1 MDEKRLVYGQ
11 DEYIPMVYEE
21 PTYSDT
27 ATAADVREGTTVHI
41 NGQEVA
47 GELPDVEQ
55 ATPTISFDSGTITA
69 TAEQAAG
76 YVDAGTKSATMELTP
91 IVHAA
96 PTVTLSGK
104 TITATVDYGEG
115 WSVEETKVTT
125 IEQAVQ
131 TMPAP
136 EINVYDSGA
145 INVQVPTLYGYYA
158 QNSHGYVKYQDVVSV
173 PTPSIAFDAQSG
185 EVTAENTQ
193 ARGYTKGGT
202 ASSVLSLPVA
212 SLAAPS
218 IAIDG
223 PNITATV
230 EQGAGYIGGGV
241 ARASAV
247 MPTVS
252 QPAPTI
258 SVSANGV
265 ITAAETLA
273 QGWTNAELK
282 QATEQLPTIASAT
295 ITPTKSTQHAI
306 SAGYYAIGAVD
317 VAPIPSEYIIPSGT
331 VEINDRGAFDVTIFA
346 SANVVLTDFY
356 SANDIA
362 LGSIGSIVSGSA
374 SIVKDFAFAMNSQIK
389 TATFNNARIVY
400 SGAFYSCTKL
410 TNVNLGN
417 ATEILVSAFYGCVSL
432 QFIDLPKVTRI
443 ETSAFQG
450 CSNLASISIPRA
462 VSIRDYAFYNCE
474 RLLTFDAPALTSIAS
489 SCFMFCSGLSSASFP
504 LVSLIMSNA
513 FYSCQ
518 NLTTLSFPRL
528 SSYISNTAFR
538 GCVRLERLDLT
549 GVSSVPSLANS
560 NAFQS
565 TPIGGYSDVT
575 GQYGSIYVPAS
586 LYSEFTSKTNWS
598 YYSSRMVSV

>member
-115 WSVEETKVTT
+115 WSTEETKVTT

-136 EINVYDSGA
+136 EIIVQDSGV
-145 INVQVPTLYGYYA
+145 INVNVPALHGYYA
-158 QNSHGYVKYQDVVSV
+158 QNSNGYVKYQDVVSV

-212 SLAAPS
+212 SLAAPT

-241 ARASAV
+241 ASASAV

-252 QPAPTI
+252 QPVPTI

-265 ITAAETLA
+265 ITAAEMLA
-273 QGWTNAELK
+273 QGWTNAELR

-317 VAPIPSEYIIPSGT
+317 VAPIPSEYIIPSGM
-331 VEINDRGAFDVTIFA
+331 VEITNNGVVDVRAYKSASVNVNIFDILASTHYSTTAEITISYVNDYAFAGNNTIKTLIAENVEAVGFGVFSGMRLLEQATLPKLTRIANSAFYYCSAMTTIDAPLITDIGA
-346 SANVVLTDFY
+346 SAFARCYALSSISFPNLQAVSDSAFY
-356 SANDIA
+356 LCSNLSTI
-362 LGSIGSIVSGSA
+362 SIEQCVGVS
-374 SIVKDFAFAMNSQIK
+374 
-389 TATFNNARIVY
+389 NN
-400 SGAFYSCTKL
+400 GFYSCSAL
-410 TNVNLGN
+410 NRAYLPNAINLGW
-417 ATEILVSAFYGCVSL
+417 
-432 QFIDLPKVTRI
+432 Q
-443 ETSAFQG
+443 AFQG
-450 CSNLASISIPRA
+450 CAVLSEVVLSAVAVMNSRVFFQCSNLTSVNLVGVSRVPTISA
-462 VSIRDYAFYNCE
+462 ACFG
-474 RLLTFDAPALTSIAS
+474 LTP
-489 SCFMFCSGLSSASFP
+489 
-504 LVSLIMSNA
+504 IMSG
-513 FYSCQ
+513 S
-518 NLTTLSFPRL
+518 
-528 SSYISNTAFR
+528 
-538 GCVRLERLDLT
+538 
-549 GVSSVPSLANS
+549 
-560 NAFQS
+560 
-565 TPIGGYSDVT
+565 
-575 GQYGSIYVPAS
+575 GSIYVPQS
-586 LYSEFTSKTNWS
+586 LYSQFTTAQYWS
-598 YYSSRMVSV
+598 EYSSAMVAV